1 MFRRNTATSRIASA
15 IKKPFLCSA
24 IHSDA
29 FFVSSAARLAALA
42 VTSDARTVPP
52 PAFAAAYSFLM
63 ARFCC
68 QREYGLLCSS
78 GFCCCA
84 CFCSASRLALSAR
97 ASARSA
103 LRYGLSWWDRCAVS
117 TARTVCSA
125 ASSSL
130 CALSTPTLSSS
141 CCETSRCTAE
151 RTALPGASRTAC
163 CSLDAGRGFSVP
175 FFIGIFASA
184 CFSFSIRFAAFFAAL
199 ETSGTASSSSVNCS
213 FGARLLMRCHLRG
226 SMARRENP
234 TQRRSRACGYKIHI
248 ALGASAPCAESG
260 SAAFPDARR
269 TYRTYSRCVSRR
281 SLPACRFFRRS
292 RRKQTHTGCPS
303 F

>member
-1 MFRRNTATSRIASA
+1 MFRRNSATSRIASA

-52 PAFAAAYSFLM
+52 AFAAAYSFLM

-78 GFCCCA
+78 GLCCCA

-103 LRYGLSWWDRCAVS
+103 LRYGLSWWERCAVS

-141 CCETSRCTAE
+141 LFRISRCAAE
-151 RTALPGASRTAC
+151 RTVLPGASRTAC
-163 CSLDAGRGFSVP
+163 SSLDAGRGFSVP
-175 FFIGIFASA
+175 FFTGIFASSRS
-184 CFSFSIRFAAFFAAL
+184 SFSIRFSAFFAAL
-199 ETSGTASSSSVNCS
+199 ETSGMASSSSVNCS

-226 SMARRENP
+226 SMYGTPRKSN
-234 TQRRSRACGYKIHI
+234 T
-248 ALGASAPCAESG
+248 APQPSLWIQNSYCFG
-260 SAAFPDARR
+260 
-269 TYRTYSRCVSRR
+269 CVSAMR
-281 SLPACRFFRRS
+281 
-292 RRKQTHTGCPS
+292 
-303 F
+303 